1 MFGSREELFVSLDSI
16 ALQCGILSGGMLVRK
31 QGRAERKM
39 ELRASRFSALNGS
52 QPHVARPQGKDS
64 MKY

>member
-1 MFGSREELFVSLDSI
+1 MFGSIEELFVSLGSI
-16 ALQCGILSGGMLVRK
+16 ALKSGTVSGGMLVRK

-39 ELRASRFSALNGS
+39 ELRASRLSALNCS
-52 QPHVARPQGKDS
+52 QLHVARPQGKDS